1 METKVDRDPT
11 TGKEVSYVNDKSACV
26 ELVRRQAEE
35 IASLRFALKSRLEA
49 KRVKR
54 LARHSAAP
62 VCRVVDNFTSTLIR
76 VGKTAGR
83 NLKPLRERFIELES
97 RQPTTED
104 LRRLGRH
111 YRAAEGGRTAIDD
124 DSSSSQTDIYSQ
136 RDTVVVINSIDFD
149 NSDVSTDS
157 E

>member
-1 METKVDRDPT
+1 METKVYRDPASGMEMT
-11 TGKEVSYVNDKSACV
+11 YVNDRSACV

-62 VCRVVDNFTSTLIR
+62 VCRVVDNFTSTVR
-76 VGKTAGR
+76 R
-83 NLKPLRERFIELES
+83 NLKSLRERFIELES

-111 YRAAEGGRTAIDD
+111 YRTAEGGRTAIDD
-124 DSSSSQTDIYSQ
+124 SQATDIYSQ

-149 NSDVSTDS
+149 YSDVSTDS

>member
-1 METKVDRDPT
+1 METKVYRDPT

-62 VCRVVDNFTSTLIR
+62 VCRVVDNVTSTAR
-76 VGKTAGR
+76 R
-83 NLKPLRERFIELES
+83 NLKSLRERFIELES

-104 LRRLGRH
+104 LRRLGRR
-111 YRAAEGGRTAIDD
+111 YRTAEGGRTAIDD
-124 DSSSSQTDIYSQ
+124 SQATDIYSQ

-149 NSDVSTDS
+149 SDVSTDS

>member
-1 METKVDRDPT
+1 METKVYRDPVS
-11 TGKEVSYVNDKSACV
+11 GMEVSYVNDKSACV

-62 VCRVVDNFTSTLIR
+62 VCRVVDNFTSTVR
-76 VGKTAGR
+76 R
-83 NLKPLRERFIELES
+83 NLKKSLRERFVELES

-111 YRAAEGGRTAIDD
+111 YRTAEGGRTAIDD
-124 DSSSSQTDIYSQ
+124 SQATDIYSQ
-136 RDTVVVINSIDFD
+136 RDTVVVIDFD
-149 NSDVSTDS
+149 SDVSTDS

>member
-1 METKVDRDPT
+1 MC
-11 TGKEVSYVNDKSACV
+11 YVNDKSACV

-54 LARHSAAP
+54 PARHSAAP
-62 VCRVVDNFTSTLIR
+62 VCRVVDNVTSTVR
-76 VGKTAGR
+76 R
-83 NLKPLRERFIELES
+83 NLKSLRERFIELES

-104 LRRLGRH
+104 LLRLGRH
-111 YRAAEGGRTAIDD
+111 YRTAEGGRTAIDD
-124 DSSSSQTDIYSQ
+124 SQATDIYSQ
-136 RDTVVVINSIDFD
+136 RDTVVVIDFD
-149 NSDVSTDS
+149 SDVSTDS

>member
-1 METKVDRDPT
+1 METKVYRDPT

-62 VCRVVDNFTSTLIR
+62 VCRVVDSFTSTVR
-76 VGKTAGR
+76 R
-83 NLKPLRERFIELES
+83 NLGKLRERFVELES

-104 LRRLGRH
+104 LRRLGRR
-111 YRAAEGGRTAIDD
+111 YRTAEGGRTAIDD
-124 DSSSSQTDIYSQ
+124 VSSQSTDIYSQ
-136 RDTVVVINSIDFD
+136 RDTVVVVNSIDFD
-149 NSDVSTDS
+149 SDVSTDS
-157 E
+157 EY

>member
-1 METKVDRDPT
+1 METKVYRDPT
-11 TGKEVSYVNDKSACV
+11 TGNEVTYVNDKSACV

-62 VCRVVDNFTSTLIR
+62 VCRVVDSFTSTVR
-76 VGKTAGR
+76 R
-83 NLKPLRERFIELES
+83 NLKSLRERFVELES
-97 RQPTTED
+97 RQPTAED

-111 YRAAEGGRTAIDD
+111 YRVASGGVTAIDD
-124 DSSSSQTDIYSQ
+124 NDHNDSSSSSSQTDVYSQ

-149 NSDVSTDS
+149 DSDVSTDS

>member
-1 METKVDRDPT
+1 METKVYRDPT

-62 VCRVVDNFTSTLIR
+62 VCRVIDNYTSTVR
-76 VGKTAGR
+76 R
-83 NLKPLRERFIELES
+83 NLGKLRERFVELES
-97 RQPTTED
+97 RQPTVED

-111 YRAAEGGRTAIDD
+111 YRTAEGGADAIHSQ
-124 DSSSSQTDIYSQ
+124 SSSSTDIYSQ

-149 NSDVSTDS
+149 DSDVSTDS

>member
-1 METKVDRDPT
+1 METKVYRDPT

-62 VCRVVDNFTSTLIR
+62 VCRVVDNFTSTVR
-76 VGKTAGR
+76 R
-83 NLKPLRERFIELES
+83 NLKSLRERFVELES

-149 NSDVSTDS
+149 DSDVSTDS

>member
-1 METKVDRDPT
+1 METKVYRDPT
-11 TGKEVSYVNDKSACV
+11 SGMEVSYVNDKSACV

-62 VCRVVDNFTSTLIR
+62 VGRVVDNFTSSVR
-76 VGKTAGR
+76 R
-83 NLKPLRERFIELES
+83 NLGKLRQKFVELES
-97 RQPTTED
+97 RQPTAED

-111 YRAAEGGRTAIDD
+111 YRADYRAAEGGRTTIDD
-124 DSSSSQTDIYSQ
+124 DSSQSTDVYSQ
-136 RDTVVVINSIDFD
+136 RDTVVVIDSIDFD
-149 NSDVSTDS
+149 DSDVSTDS

>member
-1 METKVDRDPT
+1 METKVYRDPT

-62 VCRVVDNFTSTLIR
+62 VCRVVDNFTSTVR
-76 VGKTAGR
+76 R
-83 NLKPLRERFIELES
+83 NLKSLRERFIELES

-149 NSDVSTDS
+149 DSDVSTDS

>member
-1 METKVDRDPT
+1 METKVYRDPT

-62 VCRVVDNFTSTLIR
+62 VCRVIDNFTST
-76 VGKTAGR
+76 VGR
-83 NLKPLRERFIELES
+83 NLKSLRERFIELES

-111 YRAAEGGRTAIDD
+111 YRAAEGGRRTSIDD
-124 DSSSSQTDIYSQ
+124 GSQSTDIYSQ

-149 NSDVSTDS
+149 DSDVSTDS

>member
-1 METKVDRDPT
+1 METKVYRDPVS
-11 TGKEVSYVNDKSACV
+11 GMEVSYVNDKSACV

-62 VCRVVDNFTSTLIR
+62 VCRVVDNSTSTVR
-76 VGKTAGR
+76 R
-83 NLKPLRERFIELES
+83 NLKSLRERFIELES

-104 LRRLGRH
+104 LLRLGRH
-111 YRAAEGGRTAIDD
+111 YRTVEGGRTAIDD
-124 DSSSSQTDIYSQ
+124 SQATDIYSQ
-136 RDTVVVINSIDFD
+136 RDTVVVIDFD
-149 NSDVSTDS
+149 SDVSTDS

>member
-1 METKVDRDPT
+1 METKVYRDPT

-62 VCRVVDNFTSTLIR
+62 VCRVVDNFTSTVR
-76 VGKTAGR
+76 R
-83 NLKPLRERFIELES
+83 NLKSLRERFIELES

-111 YRAAEGGRTAIDD
+111 YRTAEGGRTSIDD
-124 DSSSSQTDIYSQ
+124 DSQSTDIYSQ

-149 NSDVSTDS
+149 YSDVSTDS

>member
-1 METKVDRDPT
+1 METKVYRDPVS
-11 TGKEVSYVNDKSACV
+11 GKEVSYVNDKSACV

-62 VCRVVDNFTSTLIR
+62 VCRVVDNFTSTVR
-76 VGKTAGR
+76 R
-83 NLKPLRERFIELES
+83 NLKSLRERFIELES

-149 NSDVSTDS
+149 NDSDVSTDS

>member
-1 METKVDRDPT
+1 METKVYRDPT
-11 TGKEVSYVNDKSACV
+11 SGKEVTYFNDKSACV

-62 VCRVVDNFTSTLIR
+62 VCRVVDSFTSTVR
-76 VGKTAGR
+76 R
-83 NLKPLRERFIELES
+83 NLGKLRQKFVELES
-97 RQPTTED
+97 RQPTAED

-111 YRAAEGGRTAIDD
+111 YRVAEEGGGAID
-124 DSSSSQTDIYSQ
+124 SRSTDVYSQ
-136 RDTVVVINSIDFD
+136 RDAVVVLNSIDFG
-149 NSDVSTDS
+149 SDVSTDS